1 MKQVLLVSYHFPPD
15 ASVGGFR
22 CQKFAKY
29 LPAHGWTPQVLTVRE
44 RYHPL
49 QDAGRLRDIA
59 RVEIHRTRMLPS
71 PLTVLLG
78 ARNAL
83 LRALGR
89 GDLLDRRLAAN
100 ARMTFDQRDRPTEG
114 LAARL
119 RRLVLSTGRM
129 PDNQVGWVGPAVLTA
144 LRLRRRRSIRAV
156 FTSGPPHSAHLVGL
170 WLKRLS
176 GIAWVADLRDPW
188 VDSPQVPAGLRSGL
202 SDRLEARMERAVIRA
217 ADHVV
222 LLTDHL
228 RDSLRQRYP
237 EEPAEK
243 FVTITNGFD
252 GQDFAALPPIAP
264 EPVFTVV
271 HAGTLYYRRSPQ
283 ALIAALGALVASGR
297 IPRADI
303 QVVFAGEIADGHDI
317 AGLAASG
324 PLAGVVRITGSLPHA
339 EALAWMRR
347 ADLLCLFAQGQMEQ
361 IPAKAFE
368 YLAAGAPILAV
379 TGEGATSD
387 LIVKAG
393 GTAVPDEAW
402 AIEEAVHQHYLRYRA
417 GFRPAALASPWTRE
431 EIGHLDRQRLAG
443 RLAAVLER
451 SGA

>member
-1 MKQVLLVSYHFPPD
+1 
-15 ASVGGFR
+15 
-22 CQKFAKY
+22 
-29 LPAHGWTPQVLTVRE
+29 
-44 RYHPL
+44 
-49 QDAGRLRDIA
+49 
-59 RVEIHRTRMLPS
+59 
-71 PLTVLLG
+71 
-78 ARNAL
+78 
-83 LRALGR
+83 
-89 GDLLDRRLAAN
+89 
-100 ARMTFDQRDRPTEG
+100 
-114 LAARL
+114 
-119 RRLVLSTGRM
+119 
-129 PDNQVGWVGPAVLTA
+129 
-144 LRLRRRRSIRAV
+144 
-156 FTSGPPHSAHLVGL
+156 
-170 WLKRLS
+170 
-176 GIAWVADLRDPW
+176 
-188 VDSPQVPAGLRSGL
+188 
-202 SDRLEARMERAVIRA
+202 
-217 ADHVV
+217 
-222 LLTDHL
+222 
-228 RDSLRQRYP
+228 
-237 EEPAEK
+237 
-243 FVTITNGFD
+243 VTITNGFD

-271 HAGTLYYRRSPQ
+271 YAGTLYYRRSPQ

-393 GTAVPDEAW
+393 GTAVPDEVW

-443 RLAAVLER
+443 RLATVLER
-451 SGA
+451 SA

>member
-144 LRLRRRRSIRAV
+144 LRLRRRRSIRA
-156 FTSGPPHSAHLVGL
+156 
-170 WLKRLS
+170 
-176 GIAWVADLRDPW
+176 DPW

-271 HAGTLYYRRSPQ
+271 YAGTLYYRRSPQ